1 MTRAEILEKLQGVF
15 REVFDDDGLE
25 IGEGTEAADIED
37 WDSLMHITLLSAIER
52 AFGFKFTIDQ
62 VVSLACA
69 GDVVDL
75 IESNA

>member
-1 MTRAEILEKLQGVF
+1 MTRAQILEKLQGVF
-15 REVFDDDGLE
+15 REVFDDDSLE
-25 IGEGTEAADIED
+25 IEEGTEAADIED

-69 GDVVDL
+69 GDVVD
-75 IESNA
+75 IIAARA